1 MKEYSFLENELLIN
15 GVPISGFAEGDD
27 VITFSRRV
35 DQVSDV
41 VGADGEMSIAIS
53 ADKSG
58 VATVRLQQTSS
69 SNALLGAI
77 VNAVDAGVFVPVTVQ
92 SFNTGNGDI
101 AAGTKGYIRKP
112 ADMTRG
118 TGINSQDWE
127 LVVEKLYMLTG
138 VA

>member
-1 MKEYSFLENELLIN
+1 MKEYSFLENELIIQ

-41 VGADGEMSIAIS
+41 IGADGEMSIAVN

-69 SNALLGAI
+69 SNSLLGAI
-77 VNAVDAGVFVPVTVQ
+77 VAAVDAGVFVPVTIQ
-92 SFNTGNGDI
+92 SFNTGNSDI
-101 AAGTKGYIRKP
+101 AAGTKGYIRKHS
-112 ADMTRG
+112 DVSRG
-118 TGINSQDWE
+118 TGINSQEWE
-127 LVVEKLYMLTG
+127 IVVERLYMLTG
-138 VA
+138 IA